1 MRFLHAKGNNPTEI
15 HSELTSDVM
24 SKIGVYQWCSMFEAG
39 RSSIES
45 APGSGRPQSSL
56 TQDNIARVDHLI
68 REDRRRSIKDLSN
81 DLDLPNFPSG
91 ETVNANRYCQTLDKL
106 REAIRRKRPG
116 RLSKGVILQHDNA
129 APHTAK
135 RTQDWL
141 KRYNWETLPH
151 PPHSPDLA
159 PSDIHL
165 FGPLKRHLAG
175 QRFEDDDDLIE
186 EVTSWLRSLDK
197 KFLRDG
203 IYSLVQRWKKCLD
216 LHGDYVEK

>member
-1 MRFLHAKGNNPTEI
+1 MATPIENWSKSEIRAVVRFLHAKGKNPTEI
-15 HSELTSDVM
+15 HSELTSVYGKDVM
-24 SKIGVYQWCSMFEAG
+24 SKTGVYQ
-39 RSSIES
+39 
-45 APGSGRPQSSL
+45 
-56 TQDNIARVDHLI
+56 
-68 REDRRRSIKDLSN
+68 
-81 DLDLPNFPSG
+81 
-91 ETVNANRYCQTLDKL
+91 CQTLDKL
-106 REAIRRKRPG
+106 REALRRKRPG

-129 APHTAK
+129 TPHTAK

-159 PSDIHL
+159 PSDFHL

-186 EVTSWLRSLDK
+186 EVTSWLRSLDE

-203 IYSLVQRWKKCLD
+203 IYSRVQRWKKCLD

>member
-1 MRFLHAKGNNPTEI
+1 MSINGAVCSRLGDQVLIVRLSVVAPVFSVTGQHCARRPFDFWDVKGVLLVDFL
-15 HSELTSDVM
+15 
-24 SKIGVYQWCSMFEAG
+24 
-39 RSSIES
+39 
-45 APGSGRPQSSL
+45 
-56 TQDNIARVDHLI
+56 
-68 REDRRRSIKDLSN
+68 
-81 DLDLPNFPSG
+81 PSG
-91 ETVNANRYCQTLDKL
+91 ETVDANRYCQTLDQL

-129 APHTAK
+129 TPHNAK

-159 PSDIHL
+159 PSDFLL
-165 FGPLKRHLAG
+165 FRPLKRHLAG
-175 QRFEDDDDLIE
+175 QHFQDDDDLIE
-186 EVTSWLRSLDK
+186 EVTSWLHSLDK

-203 IYSLVQRWKKCLD
+203 IYSLMQRWKKCLD